1 MNHIIFITIVA
12 AAYILYYSVVIGLE
26 MAGRK
31 RVVVDNASGKVDF
44 VVAPVSQPVRVVSE
58 NVAEDTEQYEQV
70 VEGASYSRE
79 LDEDEMQEQPAEAA
93 ETKPQ
98 SFAKLHTV
106 FGVETIQNNYSG
118 YRVSDKDLQK
128 HLFHK

>member
-12 AAYILYYSVVIGLE
+12 AVYILYYSVVIGLE

-31 RVVVDNASGKVDF
+31 RIAVDSASGKVDF
-44 VVAPVSQPVRVVSE
+44 VVAPVAQPVRVVSE

-70 VEGASYSRE
+70 VEGSSYSRE
-79 LDEDEMQEQPAEAA
+79 LAEDEKQEQPVEAV

-98 SFAKLHTV
+98 SFAKLHTE
-106 FGVETIQNNYSG
+106 FGIETIQNNYSG
-118 YRVSDKDLQK
+118 YRVSDKGLSR